1 VGILLPRLDVGRPA
15 NSWSKALSLWKK
27 RKAADRLAMA
37 DSFLLAMT
45 ILGGTRRLTP
55 VQIAHTTPASGAS
68 RAKGPDRGPCTGRS
82 VASDRPNPPMFR
94 SWLSAINPD
103 PTAAKFL
110 RPPPR
115 VAHIFRSLR
124 LRTLLRPTLRRE
136 ILAHGSWLK
145 RGS

>member
-1 VGILLPRLDVGRPA
+1 M
-15 NSWSKALSLWKK
+15 SLWKK

-82 VASDRPNPPMFR
+82 VASDRPNPPMFQ
-94 SWLSAINPD
+94 SWLSAINPTR
-103 PTAAKFL
+103 PL
-110 RPPPR
+110 RSFYGHLP
-115 VAHIFRSLR
+115 A
-124 LRTLLRPTLRRE
+124 LRTFFDRC
-136 ILAHGSWLK
+136 G
-145 RGS
+145 